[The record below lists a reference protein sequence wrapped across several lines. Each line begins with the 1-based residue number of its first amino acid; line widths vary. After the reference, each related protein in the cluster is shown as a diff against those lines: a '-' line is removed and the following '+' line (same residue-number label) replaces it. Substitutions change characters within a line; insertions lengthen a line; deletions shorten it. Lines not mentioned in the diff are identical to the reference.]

1 MLIISDV
8 RSEFDKI
15 YLDDEIKYIYISDVI
30 NNVRNLRF
38 IMGKIVLL
46 TFLLVFLSSCHQG
59 SSYISRYGQSIVLNP
74 DQKQTTVGT
83 TETISD
89 QKLTSLVKPN
99 TSPSKIKKPY
109 TDHFKDIDFSSTKFL
124 KGNADCVDIIRV
136 KVIGSLS
143 YDELMYEL
151 KKRAKT
157 MGGNAI
163 GIQDLNEKKEVTFTN
178 QRTAKKNSDDVIDT
192 LIKETNLLSSVTA
205 DIFKC
210 KSNI

>member
-1 MLIISDV
+1 MI
-8 RSEFDKI
+8 KI
-15 YLDDEIKYIYISDVI
+15 
-30 NNVRNLRF
+30 F
-38 IMGKIVLL
+38 LL

-74 DQKQTTVGT
+74 DQKQMTEGT
-83 TETISD
+83 IETISD

-99 TSPSKIKKPY
+99 TTPIKEKKNY
-109 TDHFKDIDFSSTKFL
+109 TNQFKDIDFSSTKFL
-124 KGNADCVDIIRV
+124 KGNADCIDIIRV
-136 KVIGSLS
+136 KVAGSLS

-151 KKRAKT
+151 RKRAKT

-163 GIQDLNEKKEVTFTN
+163 GINDLNENKQVTFTN
-178 QRTAKKNSDDVIDT
+178 QRIAKKNSDDVINT

-210 KSNI
+210 KSKI

>member
-1 MLIISDV
+1 
-8 RSEFDKI
+8 
-15 YLDDEIKYIYISDVI
+15 
-30 NNVRNLRF
+30 
-38 IMGKIVLL
+38 MGKIVLL
-46 TFLLVFLSSCHQG
+46 TFLLVVLSSCHQG

>member
-1 MLIISDV
+1 MV
-8 RSEFDKI
+8 KI
-15 YLDDEIKYIYISDVI
+15 
-30 NNVRNLRF
+30 F
-38 IMGKIVLL
+38 LL

-74 DQKQTTVGT
+74 DQKQMTEGT
-83 TETISD
+83 IETISD

-99 TSPSKIKKPY
+99 TTPIEEKKNY
-109 TDHFKDIDFSSTKFL
+109 TNQFKDIDFSSTKFL

-136 KVIGSLS
+136 KVAGSLS

-163 GIQDLNEKKEVTFTN
+163 GINDLNENKQVTFTN
-178 QRTAKKNSDDVIDT
+178 QRTAKKNSDDVINT

>member
-1 MLIISDV
+1 MV
-8 RSEFDKI
+8 
-15 YLDDEIKYIYISDVI
+15 
-30 NNVRNLRF
+30 
-38 IMGKIVLL
+38 KIVLVTL
-46 TFLLVFLSSCHQG
+46 LLVFLSSCHQG

-99 TSPSKIKKPY
+99 TTPSKVKKPY
-109 TDHFKDIDFSSTKFL
+109 TNHFKDIDFSSTKFL

-136 KVIGSLS
+136 KVVGSLS

-151 KKRAKT
+151 KKRAQT

-163 GIQDLNEKKEVTFTN
+163 GIQDLNENKEVTYTN
-178 QRTAKKNSDDVIDT
+178 QRTAKKNSDDVINT

>member
-1 MLIISDV
+1 MV
-8 RSEFDKI
+8 
-15 YLDDEIKYIYISDVI
+15 
-30 NNVRNLRF
+30 
-38 IMGKIVLL
+38 KIVLVTL
-46 TFLLVFLSSCHQG
+46 LLVFLSSCHQG

-99 TSPSKIKKPY
+99 TSPSKVKKPY

-136 KVIGSLS
+136 KVVGSLS

-151 KKRAKT
+151 KKRAQT

-163 GIQDLNEKKEVTFTN
+163 GIQDLNENKEVTYTN
-178 QRTAKKNSDDVIDT
+178 QRTAKKNSDEVINT